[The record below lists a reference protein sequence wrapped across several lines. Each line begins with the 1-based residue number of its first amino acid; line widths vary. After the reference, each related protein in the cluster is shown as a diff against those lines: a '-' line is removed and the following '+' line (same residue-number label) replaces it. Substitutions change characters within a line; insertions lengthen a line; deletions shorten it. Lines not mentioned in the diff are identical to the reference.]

1 MASKKYALIVG
12 FLCLIQSSFAQNNS
26 ATYNWSDSSKIPSK
40 RMAQHNEFMNN
51 QYPYPAKP
59 RDMWEL
65 GLQLG
70 YAFWKGDM
78 PSKFGYGGGISL
90 RKSLGHVFSIRGQY
104 NGTFNKGY
112 DYRPRNPLTQVT
124 NVGAG
129 TGSFNPWAA
138 YAGQPQ
144 GAQGVFTQYRS
155 RMHQGSLDLIASL
168 NTISHYRGNPK
179 SNIYVFV
186 GYTAAANDVDVDA
199 RNASGGLYDF
209 RTINWI
215 DQERKDIRDQLKN
228 LTDGDYETNGA
239 VDYGNKTIGRIK
251 GNYILVHG
259 LSAGAGIARKI
270 SPRFNVGV
278 EQRFSYFFDDNMD
291 GLAYGTGKDLH
302 SFTTVRLNFNLG
314 SSAKRVEPL
323 WWLNPN
329 NFIYN
334 ELNRPTHMQ
343 LPKPILPDADNDGVT
358 DQFDLEPNTPAGCAV
373 DTHGVSRDTDGDGVP
388 DCRDKELLT
397 QQSCFPVNADGV
409 GNCPEPP
416 CCTELRKTVDSLRN
430 GLGGGGN
437 CGISSL
443 PSVQFRSGSIALSN
457 DAKSVL
463 ATAASQVR
471 SNPGCR
477 VRVVGYGAADKRAQQ
492 LSWDRVNAVIR
503 YMVEQQ
509 GLSEDRFIF
518 SYGSEG
524 GDVNTVDL
532 QPTTEEGGN
541 TVPAPH
547 PNLKKK

>member
-1 MASKKYALIVG
+1 
-12 FLCLIQSSFAQNNS
+12 
-26 ATYNWSDSSKIPSK
+26 
-40 RMAQHNEFMNN
+40 MAQHNEFMNN

-65 GLQLG
+65 GVTAG
-70 YAFWKGDM
+70 YSLWKGDM
-78 PSKFGYGGGISL
+78 PSRFGYGFGLSL
-90 RKSLGHVFSIRGQY
+90 RKSLGHVFSVRGQY
-104 NGTFNKGY
+104 TGSFNKGY

-124 NVGAG
+124 AAGAAG
-129 TGSFNPWAA
+129 YNPWTA
-138 YAGQPQ
+138 YVGQPQ
-144 GAQGVFTQYRS
+144 GSQGIFTQYRS
-155 RMHQGSLDLIASL
+155 RVHQGSLELVASL
-168 NTISHYRGNPK
+168 NNISWYRGNPNT
-179 SNIYVFV
+179 NIYGFV
-186 GYTAAANDVDVDA
+186 GYSAAANDVDVDA
-199 RNASGGLYDF
+199 RNASNALYDF

-215 DQERKDIRDQLKN
+215 NQERKDIRDQLKN
-228 LTDGDYETNGA
+228 LTDGDYESNAPTS
-239 VDYGNKTIGRIK
+239 YGNTTVGRIK
-251 GNYILVHG
+251 DNYILVHG
-259 LSAGAGIARKI
+259 VTAGAGIARRIGPK
-270 SPRFNVGV
+270 FNIGL

-291 GLAYGTGKDLH
+291 GIVQGQGKDIL
-302 SFTTVRLNFNLG
+302 SYTSVRFNFNLG
-314 SSAKRVEPL
+314 SSAKRVEPM

-329 NFIYN
+329 NYLYN
-334 ELNRPTHMQ
+334 EINRPTHMQ

-373 DTHGVSRDTDGDGVP
+373 DARGVSRDTDGDGVP

-416 CCTELRKTVDSLRN
+416 CCAALRDSLAN
-430 GLGGGGN
+430 WGGPRGA
-437 CGISSL
+437 CAISSL

-471 SNPGCR
+471 ANPGCR